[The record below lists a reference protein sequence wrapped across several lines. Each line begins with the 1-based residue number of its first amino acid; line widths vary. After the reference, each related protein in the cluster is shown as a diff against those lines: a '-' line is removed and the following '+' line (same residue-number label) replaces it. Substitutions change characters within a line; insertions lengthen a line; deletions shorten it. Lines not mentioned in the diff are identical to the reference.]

1 MNTQTN
7 TNPSRGVVQHNYPR
21 TIQHG
26 KTGQQ
31 QWVSQSKQGTSKQ
44 EGKARDFGGFDNLL
58 VDRKCKIKTGTGEV
72 IEGLITAASK
82 YFYLMNVDGQVV
94 VVNKAWVVS
103 ITPVQSPTNNQQNNN
118 PVGMVS
124 GNDKGEVSRQE

>member
-1 MNTQTN
+1 MQYRQQGQGQGKHGNQGRQQA
-7 TNPSRGVVQHNYPR
+7 PPR
-21 TIQHG
+21 QE
-26 KTGQQ
+26 KR
-31 QWVSQSKQGTSKQ
+31 VS
-44 EGKARDFGGFDNLL
+44 DHGGFDSSL
-58 VDRKCKIKTGTGEV
+58 VGQRCRFKTGTGEV
-72 IEGLITAASK
+72 IEGFVSAASK
-82 YFYLMNVDGQVV
+82 FWFLVNVDGQVV